1 MGLKKDCKYVEK
13 CMYNMVIEMLCGI
26 GGRTSHS
33 EFDCDTCNCYMKN
46 EETKNNDVL
55 QEGDLK

>member
-55 QEGDLK
+55 QE